1 MLAFLFHFIKSYA
14 EHTGCRLKL
23 EEANILTKGV
33 LFTSASMLLFPE
45 NVLLPLVNLTS
56 SEFRN
61 SIPLLG
67 FLMSSGKASE
77 ETLFLSMSQ
86 LLHALMIWVSSIKTF
101 FKAPEI
107 ACMPGVWTP
116 LAKFCAQT

>member
-1 MLAFLFHFIKSYA
+1 M
-14 EHTGCRLKL
+14 KL

-33 LFTSASMLLFPE
+33 LISASMLLFPE
-45 NVLLPLVNLTS
+45 NALLPLVNLTS

-61 SIPLLG
+61 SITLLG
-67 FLMSSGKASE
+67 FLMSSSKASE

-101 FKAPEI
+101 FKAPGI
-107 ACMPGVWTP
+107 ACVPGVWTP